1 VTVPGQLQALQ
12 TYNDGWRGWPVLP
25 LDRQHPIRGSFLDPR
40 PDPKRGA
47 IYHPGVD
54 VAVRDDRPER
64 GAPRNRTHRVY
75 AVEGGR
81 VHSATAPGS
90 AGAARIGHFGYG
102 HIDPIVRAGQDVRA
116 GQQIGWTCQGYW
128 HVHLSE
134 FLLLPGAE
142 PIPINPLRREGKLHP
157 YVDRAAP
164 AIREIRYVTPATPR
178 WSRRPRTTVAQ
189 LPKAGVRLNKA
200 ALTGKVDVRV
210 RANDPQ
216 TFIGWF
222 AELPHLAAPHHPFR
236 LSVTI
241 VRLAEDR
248 VVLRREVFRA
258 EQMLDMPAGQHF
270 APGTEQNLP
279 ANGCMLFH
287 RTLACDGDYW
297 FRLFPR
303 PYWDTTKHPD
313 GRYRL
318 RIRAWDVA
326 GNLSRADSVVTLRN
340 RQV

>member
-1 VTVPGQLQALQ
+1 
-12 TYNDGWRGWPVLP
+12 
-25 LDRQHPIRGSFLDPR
+25 
-40 PDPKRGA
+40 
-47 IYHPGVD
+47 
-54 VAVRDDRPER
+54 
-64 GAPRNRTHRVY
+64 VY

-81 VHSATAPGS
+81 VHSATPPGS